1 MMLITADHSSILS
14 TAPITEYDSS
24 IGGEWIYGDSYLLTS
39 ISKWLGSMHHLNLF
53 HIYSPTILV
62 STHLFLM
69 RNEGRATLSKH
80 LYDFHIIM

>member
-53 HIYSPTILV
+53 HIYSPTIMLV
-62 STHLFLM
+62 YIFLM
-69 RNEGRATLSKH
+69 RNEGRATLSKN
-80 LYDFHIIM
+80 LYDFHIM